1 MPHTDPRKVLKA
13 LIAGLDPE
21 SAEPLPNESVLHQA
35 EVIRALLAGFN
46 ALDQAA
52 ARTQRRAQLPGNVGS
67 AWTTEEES
75 RLVAAFKS
83 GDSPEAIAGEH
94 GRTLRA
100 IEAVRT
106 RGATA
111 CPRGVRTLSRT
122 VRAAAAG
129 ATADR
134 VLSQSH
140 AAQDRAR

>member
-52 ARTQRRAQLPGNVGS
+52 ARAQRRSQLPDNVGS
-67 AWTTEEES
+67 AWTTEEEAK
-75 RLVAAFKS
+75 LVAAFKS
-83 GDSPEAIAGEH
+83 GDSPEVIAQKH

-100 IEAVRT
+100 IEARLQKLGLITEAERTT
-106 RGATA
+106 RGGFTS
-111 CPRGVRTLSRT
+111 G
-122 VRAAAAG
+122 
-129 ATADR
+129 
-134 VLSQSH
+134 
-140 AAQDRAR
+140 

>member
-35 EVIRALLAGFN
+35 DVIRALLAGFD

-52 ARTQRRAQLPGNVGS
+52 ARAQRRAQLPDNVGS

-75 RLVAAFKS
+75 KLVGAFKS
-83 GDSPEAIAGEH
+83 GDSPEIIARKH

-100 IEAVRT
+100 IEARLQKLGLITEAERTT
-106 RGATA
+106 RGGFTS
-111 CPRGVRTLSRT
+111 G
-122 VRAAAAG
+122 
-129 ATADR
+129 
-134 VLSQSH
+134 
-140 AAQDRAR
+140 